1 MTRQIYRCQE
11 KLTSL
16 YYLDC
21 RLEFNSDFVVP
32 HSWQTYLR
40 LVLNQPA
47 GAKKRVYCMANNSS
61 LRVALPSSPPPK
73 SNIPPWGRGGY
84 SYTYIFIS
92 TFCQKLTVTVIDG
105 NVSSSPSSIVLCCK
119 HRFKTRPLKN

>member
-1 MTRQIYRCQE
+1 MAGKIYDRELVTLTRQDKTNIPLARE
-11 KLTSL
+11 TDLL

-47 GAKKRVYCMANNSS
+47 GAEKRVYCMANNSS
-61 LRVALPSSPPPK
+61 LHVTVPSPPPQ
-73 SNIPPWGRGGY
+73 GV
-84 SYTYIFIS
+84 
-92 TFCQKLTVTVIDG
+92 TFPLGEGEGTA
-105 NVSSSPSSIVLCCK
+105 
-119 HRFKTRPLKN
+119 TRIYLYLLAVKNLPLL